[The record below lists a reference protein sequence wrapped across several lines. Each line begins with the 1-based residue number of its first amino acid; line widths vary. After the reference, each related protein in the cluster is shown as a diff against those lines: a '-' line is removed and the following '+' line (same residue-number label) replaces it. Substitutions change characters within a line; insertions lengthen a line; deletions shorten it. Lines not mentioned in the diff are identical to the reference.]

1 MENSIKIG
9 DIAMNP
15 TELELFLY
23 RHTESE
29 SWHLQ
34 HPGQLSHIYDEM
46 KQEKFRGEV
55 GYCFD
60 FVNTLKKDMIGMIK
74 ETRFTVIPKHH
85 HVDMELNYIYSG
97 SCTFVIN
104 GREITLK
111 KGDLCI
117 LDSDVWHSATSY
129 KKEHDI
135 VINIVFRRHFFDGV
149 FLSRLSQ
156 QGVVASFLVDAVSR
170 NRRHDKYLIFHTQ
183 NEPKIHSLIQ
193 FLLCEYFDRSSCYGE
208 LIKAYATALFLELVN
223 VMHSQAER
231 TISGSNEILVPV
243 LQYLEKNYK
252 TCTLTQ
258 LAEKFGYNP
267 NYLSAQLKHI
277 TGCSFVELKN
287 SQQFS
292 EAAFLLANTECAIS
306 EIMEKIGCS
315 NRTFFY
321 RKFEQIYGMT
331 PREYRV
337 QARKLQE

>member
-1 MENSIKIG
+1 M
-9 DIAMNP
+9 
-15 TELELFLY
+15 
-23 RHTESE
+23 
-29 SWHLQ
+29 
-34 HPGQLSHIYDEM
+34 
-46 KQEKFRGEV
+46 
-55 GYCFD
+55 
-60 FVNTLKKDMIGMIK
+60 
-74 ETRFTVIPKHH
+74 
-85 HVDMELNYIYSG
+85 
-97 SCTFVIN
+97 
-104 GREITLK
+104 
-111 KGDLCI
+111 
-117 LDSDVWHSATSY
+117 
-129 KKEHDI
+129 
-135 VINIVFRRHFFDGV
+135 FRRQFFDGV

-231 TISGSNEILVPV
+231 TISDSNEILVPV

-292 EAAFLLANTECAIS
+292 EAAFLLANTECAIG

-321 RKFEQIYGMT
+321 RKFEQIYRMT

>member
-1 MENSIKIG
+1 
-9 DIAMNP
+9 MNP
-15 TELELFLY
+15 AELELFLY

-29 SWHLQ
+29 NWHLR
-34 HPGQLSHIYDEM
+34 HPGQLSCIYDKM
-46 KQEKFRGEV
+46 KQEEFRGEA

-104 GREITLK
+104 GREVTLK

-135 VINIVFRRHFFDGV
+135 VINIVFRRQFFDGV

-156 QGVVASFLVDAVSR
+156 QGVVAGFLVDAVSR

-208 LIKAYATALFLELVN
+208 LIRAYATALFLELVN

-287 SQQFS
+287 RQQFS
-292 EAAFLLANTECAIS
+292 EAAFLLANTECSIS
-306 EIMEKIGCS
+306 EIVEKIGCS

-321 RKFEQIYGMT
+321 RKFEHIYGMT

-337 QARKLQE
+337 QAGKLQE

>member
-1 MENSIKIG
+1 M
-9 DIAMNP
+9 
-15 TELELFLY
+15 
-23 RHTESE
+23 
-29 SWHLQ
+29 
-34 HPGQLSHIYDEM
+34 
-46 KQEKFRGEV
+46 

-104 GREITLK
+104 GREVTLK

-135 VINIVFRRHFFDGV
+135 VINIVFRRSFFDGV

-208 LIKAYATALFLELVN
+208 LVKAYATALFLELVN

-243 LQYLEKNYK
+243 LQYLEKNYMS
-252 TCTLTQ
+252 CTLTQ

-267 NYLSAQLKHI
+267 NYLSAQLKRI

-287 SQQFS
+287 RQQFS
-292 EAAFLLANTECAIS
+292 EAAFLLANTEKSIS
-306 EIMEKIGCS
+306 EIIEKIGCS

-321 RKFEQIYGMT
+321 QKFEQIYGMT

-337 QARKLQE
+337 QAKKLQE

>member
-1 MENSIKIG
+1 
-9 DIAMNP
+9 MNP
-15 TELELFLY
+15 AELELFLY

-29 SWHLQ
+29 NWHLR
-34 HPGQLSHIYDEM
+34 HPGQLSCIYDKM
-46 KQEKFRGEV
+46 KQEEFRGEA

-104 GREITLK
+104 GREVTLK

-117 LDSDVWHSATSY
+117 LDSDVWQ
-129 KKEHDI
+129 
-135 VINIVFRRHFFDGV
+135 FFDGV

-156 QGVVASFLVDAVSR
+156 QGVVAGFLVDAVSR

-208 LIKAYATALFLELVN
+208 LVKAYVTALFLEL
-223 VMHSQAER
+223 
-231 TISGSNEILVPV
+231 

-252 TCTLTQ
+252 SCTLTQ

-287 SQQFS
+287 RQQFS
-292 EAAFLLANTECAIS
+292 EAAFLLANTETSIS
-306 EIMEKIGCS
+306 EIIEKIGCS

-321 RKFEQIYGMT
+321 RRFEQIYGMT

-337 QARKLQE
+337 QARRLQE

>member
-1 MENSIKIG
+1 M
-9 DIAMNP
+9 
-15 TELELFLY
+15 
-23 RHTESE
+23 
-29 SWHLQ
+29 
-34 HPGQLSHIYDEM
+34 
-46 KQEKFRGEV
+46 
-55 GYCFD
+55 
-60 FVNTLKKDMIGMIK
+60 
-74 ETRFTVIPKHH
+74 
-85 HVDMELNYIYSG
+85 
-97 SCTFVIN
+97 
-104 GREITLK
+104 
-111 KGDLCI
+111 
-117 LDSDVWHSATSY
+117 
-129 KKEHDI
+129 
-135 VINIVFRRHFFDGV
+135 
-149 FLSRLSQ
+149 
-156 QGVVASFLVDAVSR
+156 ASFLVDAVSR

-231 TISGSNEILVPV
+231 TISDSNEILVPV

-292 EAAFLLANTECAIS
+292 EAAFLLANTECAIG

-321 RKFEQIYGMT
+321 RKFEQIYRMT